1 MAKGALEGDKVLT
14 QGMPE
19 YAGAYTT
26 EWVDHKTWQGPASGN
41 VVFNETYVDLSAY
54 ELDDLTFFPMSA
66 ILQDPGIYSSDV
78 TVPMQVLDIVCT
90 EQLSIAEVVAD
101 MAENNVPGM
110 FESTMDFSQ
119 IIWGQYRTFYSPT
132 TFSGTAGLFLPAN
145 GALFGSGEPT
155 TSSKLYCYRII
166 ITSGATEAN
175 TLTIPASRFIISG
188 IVAKE
193 KELAFIMRQKRSYE
207 LAQ

>member
-1 MAKGALEGDKVLT
+1 MSKGALEGDKVLT

-26 EWVDHKTWQGPASGN
+26 EWPDHKTWQGPASGH

-54 ELDDLTFFPMSA
+54 ELDDLTFFPINA
-66 ILQDPGIYSSDV
+66 LLQDPGIYSLTGQEPV
-78 TVPMQVLDIVCT
+78 QVLDIVCT

-110 FESTMDFSQ
+110 FESTMDFTQ
-119 IIWGQYRTFYSPT
+119 IIWGQYRTFLPQT
-132 TFSGTAGLFLPAN
+132 DFVSGTLYLPAN
-145 GALFGSGEPT
+145 GALFGSGSPT
-155 TSSKLYCYRII
+155 TASKLYCYRII
-166 ITSGATEAN
+166 ICALATEGLA
-175 TLTIPASRFIISG
+175 LTIPASRFVITG

-193 KELAFIMRQKRSYE
+193 KELAFMMRQKRSYE